1 MHASGG
7 PLLDIVVP
15 SLEGLPTGFVY
26 ASDEYCA
33 IFGTALHM
41 ALSMSEPEQ
50 LALRARAREAA
61 HKFRTEMFEQ
71 GFGKFWH
78 ALCPKM

>member
-7 PLLDIVVP
+7 PLLDIVLP
-15 SLEGLPTGFVY
+15 TPEGLPTGFVY

-41 ALSMSEPEQ
+41 GLSMSEPEQ
-50 LALRARAREAA
+50 LALRTRAREAA
-61 HKFRTEMFEQ
+61 QKFRTEMFEQ
-71 GFGKFWH
+71 GFGNFWH
-78 ALCPKM
+78 TLCLKM